1 MSISILLLGAS
12 ALAGA
17 AGVGGIA
24 KGGSQ
29 VLKAN
34 STMKELQVQHQQN
47 LARLEKRN
55 KECVRDMDK
64 LGRKELEIL
73 KSFQEFST
81 VFEKIKNRPEFAKI
95 QKQGICLPQYDGEE
109 LKKAS
114 VGANTLL
121 GGLGGAAAGTAGGFA
136 ASGAATA
143 VVMALGTASTGVPI
157 ASLSGAAA
165 TNATLAALGGGSL
178 AAGGGGM
185 ALGTT
190 VLGAA
195 TLGVGLLIGGVI
207 FGITGGKIS
216 SDAKKAQK
224 EIEKET
230 QQTEEICNYL
240 LDLQGTANRYGRK
253 LDEVG
258 SMYHEYM
265 EKLKW
270 MVVMQGRADWDW
282 YTEPEKQLVNN
293 TALLV
298 KLLYD
303 MCKVELVQKSEEE
316 DAMNTINTTGLE
328 EQYQKVEQVTES
340 LSANFRVGFSF

>member
-47 LARLEKRN
+47 LVRLEKRN

-253 LDEVG
+253 LDEVD
-258 SMYHEYM
+258 SMYHEHM

-298 KLLYD
+298 KLLYN

-316 DAMNTINTTGLE
+316 DAMNTINTTGLK

-340 LSANFRVGFSF
+340 LNANF

>member
-224 EIEKET
+224 KIEKET

>member
-165 TNATLAALGGGSL
+165 TNATLAALGGG
-178 AAGGGGM
+178 GM

-207 FGITGGKIS
+207 FGIAGGKIS

-258 SMYHEYM
+258 SMYHEHM

-316 DAMNTINTTGLE
+316 DAMNTINTTGLK

-340 LSANFRVGFSF
+340 LNANF

>member
-55 KECVRDMDK
+55 KECVRDRDK

-207 FGITGGKIS
+207 FGIAGGKIS

-258 SMYHEYM
+258 SMYHEHM

-316 DAMNTINTTGLE
+316 DAMNTINTTGLK

-340 LSANFRVGFSF
+340 LNANF

>member
-81 VFEKIKNRPEFAKI
+81 VFEKIKNRPEFAKV

-216 SDAKKAQK
+216 SDAKKAQE

-328 EQYQKVEQVTES
+328 EQYQKVEQVIES
-340 LSANFRVGFSF
+340 LDANF

>member
-17 AGVGGIA
+17 AGAGGIA

-81 VFEKIKNRPEFAKI
+81 VFEKIKNRPEFAKV

-270 MVVMQGRADWDW
+270 MVVMQGHADWDW

-316 DAMNTINTTGLE
+316 DAMNTINTTGLK

-340 LSANFRVGFSF
+340 LNANF

>member
-207 FGITGGKIS
+207 FGIAGGKIS

-258 SMYHEYM
+258 SMYHEHM

-270 MVVMQGRADWDW
+270 MVVMRGRADWDW

-316 DAMNTINTTGLE
+316 DAMNTINTTGLK

-340 LSANFRVGFSF
+340 LNANF

>member
-224 EIEKET
+224 KIEKET

-258 SMYHEYM
+258 SMYHEHM

-316 DAMNTINTTGLE
+316 DAMNTINTTGLK

-340 LSANFRVGFSF
+340 LNANF

>member
-224 EIEKET
+224 EIEKEM

-258 SMYHEYM
+258 SMYYEHM

-293 TALLV
+293 TVLLV

-340 LSANFRVGFSF
+340 LNASF

>member
-17 AGVGGIA
+17 AGVGEIA

-207 FGITGGKIS
+207 FGIAGGKIS

-258 SMYHEYM
+258 SMYHEHM

-316 DAMNTINTTGLE
+316 DAMNTINTTGLK

-340 LSANFRVGFSF
+340 LNANF

>member
-34 STMKELQVQHQQN
+34 STMKELQAQHQQN
-47 LARLEKRN
+47 LTRLEKRN

-258 SMYHEYM
+258 SMYHEHM

-316 DAMNTINTTGLE
+316 DAMNTINTTGLK

-340 LSANFRVGFSF
+340 LNANF

>member
-121 GGLGGAAAGTAGGFA
+121 GGLGGAAAGGFA

-207 FGITGGKIS
+207 FGIAGGKIS

-258 SMYHEYM
+258 SMYHEHM

-316 DAMNTINTTGLE
+316 DAMNTIDTTGLK

-340 LSANFRVGFSF
+340 LNANF

>member
-1 MSISILLLGAS
+1 MTISILLLGAS

-207 FGITGGKIS
+207 FGIAGGKIS

-258 SMYHEYM
+258 SMYHEHM

-316 DAMNTINTTGLE
+316 DAMNTINTTGLK

-340 LSANFRVGFSF
+340 LNANF

>member
-29 VLKAN
+29 VVKAN

-47 LARLEKRN
+47 LARLERRN

-258 SMYHEYM
+258 SMYHEHM
-265 EKLKW
+265 EKRKW
-270 MVVMQGRADWDW
+270 LVGMQGRADWNW

-340 LSANFRVGFSF
+340 LNANF

>member
-95 QKQGICLPQYDGEE
+95 QKQSICLPQYDGEE

-207 FGITGGKIS
+207 FGIAGGKIS

-258 SMYHEYM
+258 SMYHEHM

-316 DAMNTINTTGLE
+316 DAMNTINTTGLK

-340 LSANFRVGFSF
+340 LNANF

>member
-109 LKKAS
+109 LKEAS

-195 TLGVGLLIGGVI
+195 TLGVGLLIGGAI

-258 SMYHEYM
+258 SMYHEHM

-316 DAMNTINTTGLE
+316 DAMNTINTTGLK

-340 LSANFRVGFSF
+340 LNANF

>member
-136 ASGAATA
+136 ASGAVTA

-258 SMYHEYM
+258 SMYHEHM

-316 DAMNTINTTGLE
+316 DAMNTINTTGLK

-340 LSANFRVGFSF
+340 LNANF

>member
-1 MSISILLLGAS
+1 MSISVLLLGAS

-29 VLKAN
+29 VVKAK
-34 STMKELQVQHQQN
+34 STMKELQVQHHQN

-73 KSFQEFST
+73 KSFQEFSN
-81 VFEKIKNRPEFAKI
+81 VFEKIKNRPEFDKI
-95 QKQGICLPQYDGEE
+95 QKQGVCLPQYNGEE

-195 TLGVGLLIGGVI
+195 TLGVGLLVGGVI

-230 QQTEEICNYL
+230 LQTEEICNYL

-253 LDEVG
+253 LDEVSG
-258 SMYHEYM
+258 MYHEHM

-282 YTEPEKQLVNN
+282 YTEPEKRLVNN

-298 KLLYD
+298 KLLYN

-316 DAMNTINTTGLE
+316 DAVNTINTTGLE
-328 EQYQKVEQVTES
+328 EQYQKVEQLTES
-340 LSANFRVGFSF
+340 LNANF

>member
-178 AAGGGGM
+178 AAGGGGL

-216 SDAKKAQK
+216 SDAKNAQK

-230 QQTEEICNYL
+230 QKTEEICNYL

-258 SMYHEYM
+258 SMYHEHM

-270 MVVMQGRADWDW
+270 MVVMQGRADWGW

-316 DAMNTINTTGLE
+316 DAMNTINTTGLK

-340 LSANFRVGFSF
+340 LNANF

>member
-34 STMKELQVQHQQN
+34 STMKELQAQHQQN

-81 VFEKIKNRPEFAKI
+81 VFEKIKNRPEFDKI
-95 QKQGICLPQYDGEE
+95 QKQGVCLPQYDGEE

-258 SMYHEYM
+258 SMYHEHM

-340 LSANFRVGFSF
+340 LNASF

>member
-34 STMKELQVQHQQN
+34 STLKELQVQHQQN
-47 LARLEKRN
+47 LVRLEKRN

-114 VGANTLL
+114 VGSNTLL

-253 LDEVG
+253 LDEVD
-258 SMYHEYM
+258 SMYHEHM

-316 DAMNTINTTGLE
+316 DAMNTINTTGLK

-340 LSANFRVGFSF
+340 LNANF

>member
-64 LGRKELEIL
+64 LGWKELEIL

-207 FGITGGKIS
+207 FGIAGGKIS

-258 SMYHEYM
+258 SMYHEHM

-316 DAMNTINTTGLE
+316 DAMNTINTTGLK

-340 LSANFRVGFSF
+340 LNANF

>member
-1 MSISILLLGAS
+1 MSISVLLLGAS

-29 VLKAN
+29 VVKAN

-73 KSFQEFST
+73 KSFQEFSN
-81 VFEKIKNRPEFAKI
+81 VFEKIKNRPEFDKI
-95 QKQGICLPQYDGEE
+95 QKQGVCLPQYNGEE

-195 TLGVGLLIGGVI
+195 TLGVGLLVGGVI
-207 FGITGGKIS
+207 FGITGGKVS

-230 QQTEEICNYL
+230 LQTEEICNYL

-253 LDEVG
+253 LDEVSG
-258 SMYHEYM
+258 MYHEHM

-282 YTEPEKQLVNN
+282 YTEPEKRLVNN

-298 KLLYD
+298 KLLYN

-316 DAMNTINTTGLE
+316 DAVNTINTTGLE
-328 EQYQKVEQVTES
+328 EQYQKVEQLTES
-340 LSANFRVGFSF
+340 LNANF

>member
-258 SMYHEYM
+258 SMYHEHM

-328 EQYQKVEQVTES
+328 EQYQKVKQVTES
-340 LSANFRVGFSF
+340 LNANF

>member
-253 LDEVG
+253 LDEVD
-258 SMYHEYM
+258 SMYHEHM

-316 DAMNTINTTGLE
+316 DAMNTINTTGLK

-340 LSANFRVGFSF
+340 LNANF

>member
-34 STMKELQVQHQQN
+34 STMKELQAQHQQN

-81 VFEKIKNRPEFAKI
+81 VFEKIKNRPEFAKV

-216 SDAKKAQK
+216 SDAKKAQE

-258 SMYHEYM
+258 SMYHEHM

-328 EQYQKVEQVTES
+328 EQYQKVEQVIES
-340 LSANFRVGFSF
+340 LNANF

>member
-81 VFEKIKNRPEFAKI
+81 VFEKIKNRPEFAKV

-207 FGITGGKIS
+207 FGIAGGKIS

-258 SMYHEYM
+258 SMYHEHM

-316 DAMNTINTTGLE
+316 DAMNTINTTGLK

-340 LSANFRVGFSF
+340 LNANF

>member
-1 MSISILLLGAS
+1 MSISILLLDAS

-81 VFEKIKNRPEFAKI
+81 VFEKIKNRPEFANI

-207 FGITGGKIS
+207 FGIAGGKIS

-258 SMYHEYM
+258 SMYHEHM

-316 DAMNTINTTGLE
+316 DAMNTINTTGLK

-340 LSANFRVGFSF
+340 LNANF

>member
-109 LKKAS
+109 LKKTS

-207 FGITGGKIS
+207 FGIAGGKIS

-258 SMYHEYM
+258 SMYHEHM

-316 DAMNTINTTGLE
+316 DAMNTINTTGLK

-340 LSANFRVGFSF
+340 LNANF

>member
-230 QQTEEICNYL
+230 QQTEKICNYL

-258 SMYHEYM
+258 SMYHEHM

-316 DAMNTINTTGLE
+316 DAMNTINTTGLK

-340 LSANFRVGFSF
+340 LNANF

>member
-34 STMKELQVQHQQN
+34 STMKELQAQHQQN
-47 LARLEKRN
+47 LTRLEKRN

-81 VFEKIKNRPEFAKI
+81 VFEKIKNRPEFAKV

-258 SMYHEYM
+258 SMYHEHM

-316 DAMNTINTTGLE
+316 DAMNTINTTGLK

-340 LSANFRVGFSF
+340 LNANF

>member
-73 KSFQEFST
+73 KSFQKFST

-253 LDEVG
+253 LDEVD
-258 SMYHEYM
+258 SMYHEHM

-316 DAMNTINTTGLE
+316 DAMNTINTTGLK

-340 LSANFRVGFSF
+340 LNANF

>member
-47 LARLEKRN
+47 LVRLEKRN

-207 FGITGGKIS
+207 FGITGCKIS

-253 LDEVG
+253 LDEVD
-258 SMYHEYM
+258 SMYHEHM

-316 DAMNTINTTGLE
+316 DAMNTINTTGLK

-340 LSANFRVGFSF
+340 LNANF

>member
-121 GGLGGAAAGTAGGFA
+121 GGPGGAAAGTAGGFA

-253 LDEVG
+253 LDEVD
-258 SMYHEYM
+258 SMYHEHM

-316 DAMNTINTTGLE
+316 DAMNTINTTGLK

-340 LSANFRVGFSF
+340 LNANF

>member
-165 TNATLAALGGGSL
+165 TNAMLAALGGGSL

-207 FGITGGKIS
+207 FGIAGGKIS

-258 SMYHEYM
+258 SMYHEHM

-316 DAMNTINTTGLE
+316 DAMNTINTTGLK

-340 LSANFRVGFSF
+340 LNANF

>member
-230 QQTEEICNYL
+230 QQTEKICNYL

-258 SMYHEYM
+258 SMYHEHM

-340 LSANFRVGFSF
+340 LNANF

>member
-121 GGLGGAAAGTAGGFA
+121 GGLDGAAAGTAGGFA

-258 SMYHEYM
+258 SMYHEHM

-316 DAMNTINTTGLE
+316 DAMNTINTTGLK

-340 LSANFRVGFSF
+340 LNANF

>member
-207 FGITGGKIS
+207 FGIAGGKIS

-240 LDLQGTANRYGRK
+240 LDLQGTAKRYGRK

-258 SMYHEYM
+258 SMYHEHM

-316 DAMNTINTTGLE
+316 DAMNTINTTGLK

-340 LSANFRVGFSF
+340 LNANF

>member
-47 LARLEKRN
+47 LVRLEKRN

-121 GGLGGAAAGTAGGFA
+121 GGLGGAAVGTAGGFA

-253 LDEVG
+253 LDEVD
-258 SMYHEYM
+258 SMYHEHM

-316 DAMNTINTTGLE
+316 DAMNTINTTGLK

-340 LSANFRVGFSF
+340 LNANF

>member
-29 VLKAN
+29 VLKAS

-207 FGITGGKIS
+207 FGIAGGKIS

-230 QQTEEICNYL
+230 QQTEEIRNYL

-258 SMYHEYM
+258 SMYHEHM

-316 DAMNTINTTGLE
+316 DAMNTINTTGLK

-340 LSANFRVGFSF
+340 LNANF